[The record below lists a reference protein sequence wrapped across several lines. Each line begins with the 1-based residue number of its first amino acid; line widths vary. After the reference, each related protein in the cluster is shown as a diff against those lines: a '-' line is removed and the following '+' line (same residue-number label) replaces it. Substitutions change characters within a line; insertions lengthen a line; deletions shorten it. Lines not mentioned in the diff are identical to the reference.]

1 MATQPH
7 SPSSPPRDEGAIT
20 HGSGPI
26 PPKWETPRE
35 PPKRPEWDPK
45 PDLNPQNEKT
55 PAGVY
60 ADGMDAA
67 TEQRLR
73 SEWIEAHGVKK
84 YHEATFEGDKGWI
97 HVNRGVLQASDA
109 KLLEMV
115 LGEDAREALRV
126 AFLRAILASQLTIA
140 SGSSR
145 LIIASAVICT
155 SSMLSLNQAQ
165 NGLVK
170 AL

>member
-84 YHEATFEGDKGWI
+84 YHETTFEGDKGDQPKFDK
-97 HVNRGVLQASDA
+97 H
-109 KLLEMV
+109 
-115 LGEDAREALRV
+115 ALAGGGAYV
-126 AFLRAILASQLTIA
+126 
-140 SGSSR
+140 
-145 LIIASAVICT
+145 SAGK
-155 SSMLSLNQAQ
+155 QAQ
-165 NGLVK
+165 VTGVTPPTK
-170 AL
+170 RS